1 MANMLLVTKHHC
13 YLYRGI
19 TCQPVLYIH
28 LILQLYMFISPIVT
42 YTVCYG
48 SIIDQNINTTMFI
61 FNEIM
66 ECFQTLLIS
75 HIQLMKPG
83 LMTQLK

>member
-1 MANMLLVTKHHC
+1 MLLAKQYCC
-13 YLYRGI
+13 YLHSGI
-19 TCQPVLYIH
+19 TSLPVSYIYPILRLYI
-28 LILQLYMFISPIVT
+28 FTSTTVT
-42 YTVCYG
+42 YRVCYG

-83 LMTQLK
+83 LQTQLK